1 MALDCLCLPKLV
13 DPVDSFLCCL
23 SLDTGVKL
31 LMWPH
36 LVLLMY
42 TVATAIENL
51 IGQDNGTPGTSQ
63 MFETIWSLIGIP
75 VILAGL
81 WCVYHRIEPHV
92 RLYWYYLVLSF
103 AIDLVFIVD
112 LFILQD
118 ACVHLKL
125 EEAAQGGQAFACGVA
140 RSISSTAAVVST
152 IVAFTAADAVAAL
165 LDIADGRALG
175 KKRYFGLEGPD
186 VIGPSMDAT
195 ASIFSGASIFYG
207 SVSSAVIGEAKAVGE
222 FGEARQL
229 LAQKLMQFLSPE
241 SQERTPLLVTLR
253 SHLRNRGLIMP

>member
-81 WCVYHRIEPHV
+81 WGVYHRIEPHV

-152 IVAFTAADAVAAL
+152 IVALYLIYVVWSWCEDADGSTAADAVAAL

-222 FGEARQL
+222 FVGTSIDDIETYAIGR
-229 LAQKLMQFLSPE
+229 A
-241 SQERTPLLVTLR
+241 
-253 SHLRNRGLIMP
+253 